1 MSKEKPEKAKQPG
14 RVKHERGL
22 ADFFALGPD
31 RSLGKLFERYTKI
44 MLKPPALITLK
55 TWSVRYSWQAAAAQ
69 HDARVASKVAEKAEA
84 AAVAQGFDHVQA
96 LHSVADKAL
105 RKVID
110 GLDAKSIKADDAY
123 QMAALVNSAL
133 GAIKGV
139 QLLTGKA
146 TERFGAETA
155 KAFAPKWMVEQL
167 EKHAPR
173 PEAAQTASN
182 ETEVPAEATR
192 H

>member
-1 MSKEKPEKAKQPG
+1 MAKPQPKTTKQPG
-14 RVKHERGL
+14 RVKHDRGL

-84 AAVAQGFDHVQA
+84 AAVEQGFDHVQA

-110 GLDAKSIKADDAY
+110 GLDAESIKADDAY

-139 QLLTGKA
+139 QLLTGQA
-146 TERFGAETA
+146 TNRIDTFASKDHAPQWILDRLAKVAPAAVPTDDEEAET
-155 KAFAPKWMVEQL
+155 L
-167 EKHAPR
+167 H
-173 PEAAQTASN
+173 
-182 ETEVPAEATR
+182 
-192 H
+192 